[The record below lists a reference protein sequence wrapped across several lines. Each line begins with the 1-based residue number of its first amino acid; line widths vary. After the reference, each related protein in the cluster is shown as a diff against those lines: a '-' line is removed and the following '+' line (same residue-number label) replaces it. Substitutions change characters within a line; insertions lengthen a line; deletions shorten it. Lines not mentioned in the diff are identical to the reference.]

1 MPIYIRTY
9 RDFSYE
15 LIHSEGRVKKKR
27 LHILVNP
34 GNLIKLKG
42 QAQKLETEVNS
53 ESLTHIVAMETSVH
67 DPKMAN
73 RTVKLAELTNKPI
86 ITNDE
91 TAKLFKNKGLSVKQL
106 RILGFAEEIID
117 GLQIDPVYIEE
128 LEESSELKNDTKLS
142 FYSKV
147 ADLGKMM
154 TSSINPLKWKSM
166 DKIKGT
172 ISEDLVKRE
181 VDPSKPLAIF
191 IKFNKFDTVL
201 IPLDERAM
209 KNINRLIS
217 NMQPKIT
224 ILPNSTVSDTLNL
237 DKGSNTILVL
247 NETHLNE
254 QVINIPKTHNPHLPH
269 DTIYGGFEEWIQIL

>member
-9 RDFSYE
+9 SDFSYE
-15 LIHSEGRVKKKR
+15 LIHTEGRVKKKR
-27 LHILVNP
+27 IHILVNP

-42 QAQKLETEVNS
+42 QAQKMETEVNS
-53 ESLTHIVAMETSVH
+53 ESLTHIVAMETSVN
-67 DPKMAN
+67 DPKMVN
-73 RTVKLAELTNKPI
+73 RSVKLAELTNKPI

-106 RILGFAEEIID
+106 RILGFAEEVID

-128 LEESSELKNDTKLS
+128 LAESVMNNDTKLS

-147 ADLGKMM
+147 TDLGKIM
-154 TSSINPLKWKSM
+154 TRSINPLKWKSM

-191 IKFNKFDTVL
+191 IKLTKFDTVL

-217 NMQPKIT
+217 NLQPKIT

-237 DKGSNTILVL
+237 EQGSNTVLVL
-247 NETHLNE
+247 NENHHNE
-254 QVINIPKTHNPHLPH
+254 QVINIPKTHNTHLPH
-269 DTIYGGFEEWIQIL
+269 DIIYGGFEEWIQIL